1 VPFRTTTIRRVSVF
15 AAGVSAA
22 ALLTA
27 VPAQADPIDDAFID
41 ALGSAGVGMANPA
54 DAVALGQSVCPM
66 LSEPGQSAADAAAK
80 VADAAGMSLG
90 PATMFTGLAISAFCP
105 GVMASLGN
113 GQNPLPLG
121 LLGF

>member
-1 VPFRTTTIRRVSVF
+1 MSRSNSTRRGRAS
-15 AAGVSAA
+15 
-22 ALLTA
+22 
-27 VPAQADPIDDAFID
+27 DPIDDAFID
-41 ALGSAGVGMANPA
+41 TLGSAGVGMANPA